1 MKALRQRP
9 ALSTEGWQHF
19 MNDTFSMDEKLYR
32 AVWPPEIYELF
43 WRRDGSV
50 SSAAFADPKGLSVD
64 RGDYRSDADVISDM
78 NKRFT
83 GRIIRSYV
91 KNCMDTG
98 CLVRYLPSK
107 KNPFHCE
114 IHGSEKTVLLSKQQR
129 FNLSKKAV
137 VVF

>member
-1 MKALRQRP
+1 
-9 ALSTEGWQHF
+9 

-83 GRIIRSYV
+83 GRIIRPLILRASARASSA
-91 KNCMDTG
+91 
-98 CLVRYLPSK
+98 VRATTNFSSSPS
-107 KNPFHCE
+107 
-114 IHGSEKTVLLSKQQR
+114 
-129 FNLSKKAV
+129 AV
-137 VVF
+137 GRK